1 MTPRL
6 ASLSEVE
13 ARAWQELA
21 RAAGDKQHEWR
32 TPVLAT
38 VNAETVDARTVI
50 LREVDV
56 HRRQLTFFTDE
67 RAGKVAQLQRNPLA
81 AMVMWS
87 ANLGWQLR
95 CRIVLSIETPGL
107 AATSRWARIRLTPA
121 AQDYLWPLAPGTP
134 LNDSQDTPQAP
145 ELPARKPTY
154 FTVVTAQ
161 VLSILRGLRRPR
173 GTSTR
178 LPQSR
183 S

>member
-1 MTPRL
+1 MTPRR
-6 ASLSEVE
+6 ASFSEDE

-56 HRRQLTFFTDE
+56 HRRQLTFLTDE

-95 CRIVLSIETPGL
+95 CRVVLSIERRALPPRL
-107 AATSRWARIRLTPA
+107 AGHGS
-121 AQDYLWPLAPGTP
+121 G
-134 LNDSQDTPQAP
+134 S
-145 ELPARKPTY
+145 
-154 FTVVTAQ
+154 
-161 VLSILRGLRRPR
+161 RRPHKTTCGR
-173 GTSTR
+173 RRRAR
-178 LPQSR
+178 L
-183 S
+183 